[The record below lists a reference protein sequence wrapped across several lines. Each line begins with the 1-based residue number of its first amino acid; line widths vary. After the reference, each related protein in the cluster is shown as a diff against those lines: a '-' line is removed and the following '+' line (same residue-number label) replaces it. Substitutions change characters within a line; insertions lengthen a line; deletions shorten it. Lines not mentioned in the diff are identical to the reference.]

1 MGLMALKVTLSLG
14 EAFLAQLS
22 KSLQRIIDS
31 LPTVSIEKA
40 AVASNAT
47 ELGRNPWLRRGL

>member
-1 MGLMALKVTLSLG
+1 MALKVTLSLG